1 MLKNVWKKVD
11 CSRIEGVMMNYKKSF
26 ILICLLIF
34 LISIASVSASNIDD
48 AIISSDDAK
57 LLDKGSDN
65 MLLSSEESLISSS
78 EDGLDLSSD
87 KVLSSSGDGLVSN
100 ETVSSSNKKAS
111 LQADAIE
118 TDDGTFTA
126 LQKKIDRAARGSTI
140 TLDRD
145 YKYDDGFLTSGIIID
160 KDLTIDGQGH
170 TLDGMS
176 KSRIILLGFSLKEN
190 NVIKLK
196 NIHFENG
203 YTKLYGGAI
212 FNFAN
217 LTVYNCTFINNH
229 ADCCGGAI
237 NSVGYATYK
246 TSVFRNNTADGD
258 AGAIFTM
265 SIKGSLKVLDI
276 NITNE
281 TLKGNMDFIYS
292 ITLNA
297 SIKYLRENITKCTFT
312 NNIAKGRGGGAV
324 YAFSDID
331 IKRSNFRS
339 NKAGEHGGAVFACR
353 NLYINDSSFSNNKV
367 PKYGGAVYFKAHE
380 MSGEYVKSKWVS
392 KMNYF
397 TSTIQNSNFTKNSAG
412 KGGAIYAFVHNS
424 SNKTQY
430 AKVSKCTFTDNSASS
445 NRDTYGAVCKN
456 CAYNYLKLTSK
467 SVTIKRS
474 ASSLVITATLKKG
487 ASAIKGKL
495 VTVKFNGKTYKIKTN
510 NKGIAKLTIGKN
522 VLKKLKVGKNINYQ
536 ASFGNLIS
544 KWSSKVKK

>member
-1 MLKNVWKKVD
+1 
-11 CSRIEGVMMNYKKSF
+11 MNYKKSYI
-26 ILICLLIF
+26 ILCLLIF
-34 LISIASVSASNIDD
+34 LISIAGVSAGNLDD
-48 AIISSDDAK
+48 GVISADDSQ
-57 LLDKGSDN
+57 LLDEGNND
-65 MLLSSEESLISSS
+65 MILSSEDDLA
-78 EDGLDLSSD
+78 LSSD
-87 KVLSSSGDGLVSN
+87 KVLSSSEDDLALSSDKVLSSS
-100 ETVSSSNKKAS
+100 EDDVSSNGTASSLSNILS
-111 LQADAIE
+111 SQDDSTE
-118 TDDGTFTA
+118 TDDGTFTS
-126 LQKKIDRAARGSTI
+126 LQKKIDKASKGSTI

-145 YKYDDGFLTSGIIID
+145 YKYDDGFPTSGIFID

-170 TLDGMS
+170 TLDGLS
-176 KSRIILLGFSLKEN
+176 KSRIFLLGFSLKEN

-217 LTVYNCTFINNH
+217 LTVYNCTFVKNH

-258 AGAIFTM
+258 AGAIFTL
-265 SIKGSLKVLDI
+265 SIKGSLKVLDV

-292 ITLNA
+292 VTLNA

-331 IKRSNFRS
+331 IKKSNFRS

-412 KGGAIYAFVHNS
+412 KGGAIYAFVQNS

-495 VTVKFNGKTYKIKTN
+495 VTFKFNGKTYKVKTN

-522 VLKKLKVGKNINYQ
+522 ILKKLKVG
-536 ASFGNLIS
+536 
-544 KWSSKVKK
+544 